1 MSMALQQHLL
11 LPTLLA
17 RLAED
22 LTRCRSVLARIE
34 VAVHHGL
41 DAAKAGEISTDP
53 PIYWQTNLQDIDLLD
68 QHLADLAVCVQAVAS
83 EPAVQEGALLS
94 GARVLGPLKLDDL
107 RKRLRGDMTQTEDG
121 SNIELF

>member
-1 MSMALQQHLL
+1 MSIALQQHLV

-41 DAAKAGEISTDP
+41 DAAKAGEVGTDP
-53 PIYWQTNLQDIDLLD
+53 PVYWQSNLQDIDLLD
-68 QHLADLAVCVQAVAS
+68 QHLADLAVCVQAIAAD
-83 EPAVQEGALLS
+83 PAVQQGALLS
-94 GARVLGPLKLDDL
+94 GAHVLGPLKLDDL
-107 RKRLRGDMTQTEDG
+107 RKRLRGDTSQAEDA